1 MGNITHT
8 KISTIPDDPSYDILP
23 SDWNAAHVIPDSIPN
38 LTTTATSDMI
48 FGAAGAWAKKTL
60 AEAKILLGIPLSTAN
75 NDFMAGLSGAWVKKT
90 LAETKTILN
99 VNVKKI
105 RGTVSNPQAVYAQRA
120 QIPIMRADAALT
132 ITRIHIV
139 GPDTSPGAELAGDLK
154 YADDQVTGSFAN
166 AVVIDVCDTTN
177 GVFTATSGFDDA
189 TVPSGKWIYFSMDA
203 SPHADWK
210 DFSIEIFYTYDD

>member
-1 MGNITHT
+1 MAGNITHT
-8 KISTIPDDPSYDILP
+8 KVSIIADDPNYDIKP
-23 SDWNAAHVIPDSIPN
+23 SDWNAAHTIPASVPN
-38 LTTTATSDMI
+38 VT
-48 FGAAGAWAKKTL
+48 
-60 AEAKILLGIPLSTAN
+60 STAD
-75 NDFMAGLSGAWVKKT
+75 NDFMAGLSGAWAKKT
-90 LAETKTILN
+90 LVETKTILN
-99 VNVKKI
+99 VNVKKV

-203 SPHADWK
+203 SPNADWK

>member
-1 MGNITHT
+1 MTGNITHT
-8 KISTIPDDPSYDILP
+8 KVSIIADDPNYDIKP
-23 SDWNAAHVIPDSIPN
+23 SDWNAAHTIPASVPN
-38 LTTTATSDMI
+38 VT
-48 FGAAGAWAKKTL
+48 
-60 AEAKILLGIPLSTAN
+60 STAD
-75 NDFMAGLSGAWVKKT
+75 NDFMAGLSGAWAKKT
-90 LAETKTILN
+90 LVETKTILN
-99 VNVKKI
+99 VNVKKV

-166 AVVIDVCDTTN
+166 AVVIDVCDTTS

-203 SPHADWK
+203 SPNADWK

>member
-1 MGNITHT
+1 MAGNITHT
-8 KISTIPDDPSYDILP
+8 KVSIIADDPNYDIKP
-23 SDWNAAHVIPDSIPN
+23 SDWNAAHTIPASVPN
-38 LTTTATSDMI
+38 VT
-48 FGAAGAWAKKTL
+48 
-60 AEAKILLGIPLSTAN
+60 STAD

-99 VNVKKI
+99 VNVKKV

-166 AVVIDVCDTTN
+166 AVVIDVCDTTS

-203 SPHADWK
+203 SPNADWK